1 MSTLINSAIRRTIT
15 LLEMKTQFVRGHL
28 MRQRLAPETNRIADK
43 LWEAMRENAKWWS
56 VNDISLETGAS
67 GRYTRRYVRALK
79 EAGYIQ
85 ASDEAKRFQS
95 TYYKLI
101 KDTGQTAPILRG
113 RDGSLAVYDPN
124 LSDMSG
130 KELEEIRSTLNLTLR
145 EFADIIGVRDPRT
158 VRRYEQMQHVPPQVA
173 QTARLAKQN

>member
-1 MSTLINSAIRRTIT
+1 
-15 LLEMKTQFVRGHL
+15 
-28 MRQRLAPETNRIADK
+28 MRQRLAPESNRIADK
-43 LWEAMRENAKWWS
+43 LWAAMRETGKWWS

-79 EAGYIQ
+79 EAGYVE

-130 KELEEIRSTLNLTLR
+130 QELETIRSNLNLTLR

-173 QTARLAKQN
+173 QAARDARQG

>member
-1 MSTLINSAIRRTIT
+1 
-15 LLEMKTQFVRGHL
+15 
-28 MRQRLAPETNRIADK
+28 MRQRLAPESNRIADK
-43 LWEAMRENAKWWS
+43 LWAAMRDNGKWWS
-56 VNDISLETGAS
+56 VNDISTETGAS

-79 EAGYIQ
+79 EAGYVE
-85 ASDEAKRFQS
+85 ASDDAKRFQS

-101 KDTGQTAPILRG
+101 KDTGETAPILRG

-130 KELEEIRSTLNLTLR
+130 GELEKLRSSLNLTLR

-158 VRRYEQMQHVPPQVA
+158 VRRYEAMDHVPPQVA
-173 QTARLAKQN
+173 NAAREARQR

>member
-1 MSTLINSAIRRTIT
+1 
-15 LLEMKTQFVRGHL
+15 
-28 MRQRLAPETNRIADK
+28 MRQRLAPESNRIADK
-43 LWEAMRENAKWWS
+43 LWAAMRENEKWWS
-56 VNDISLETGAS
+56 VNDISTETGAS

-79 EAGYIQ
+79 EAGYVE

-101 KDTGQTAPILRG
+101 KDTGETAPILRG

-124 LSDMSG
+124 LSDMTG
-130 KELEEIRSTLNLTLR
+130 NELENIRGQLNMTLR

-158 VRRYEQMQHVPPQVA
+158 VRRYETMDHVPPQVA
-173 QTARLAKQN
+173 TTARKANQR

>member
-1 MSTLINSAIRRTIT
+1 
-15 LLEMKTQFVRGHL
+15 

-43 LWEAMRENAKWWS
+43 LWAAMRDNAKWWS
-56 VNDISLETGAS
+56 VNDISSETGAS

-79 EAGYIQ
+79 EAGYIE

-101 KDTGQTAPILRG
+101 KDTGMTAPILRG

-124 LSDMSG
+124 LSDMTG
-130 KELEEIRSTLNLTLR
+130 NELEQIRGSLNMTLR

-158 VRRYEQMQHVPPQVA
+158 VRRYEQMEHVPPQVA
-173 QTARLAKQN
+173 EIARKAGASR

>member
-1 MSTLINSAIRRTIT
+1 
-15 LLEMKTQFVRGHL
+15 
-28 MRQRLAPETNRIADK
+28 MRQRLAPESNRIADK
-43 LWEAMRENAKWWS
+43 LWAAMRDNEKWWS
-56 VNDISLETGAS
+56 VNDISIETGAS

-79 EAGYIQ
+79 EAGYIE

-101 KDTGQTAPILRG
+101 RDTGETAPILRG

-124 LSDMSG
+124 LSDMTG
-130 KELEEIRSTLNLTLR
+130 QELEQLRNGLNLTLR

-158 VRRYEQMQHVPPQVA
+158 VRRYEQMEHVPPQVA
-173 QTARLAKQN
+173 SAARTARER

>member
-1 MSTLINSAIRRTIT
+1 
-15 LLEMKTQFVRGHL
+15 
-28 MRQRLAPETNRIADK
+28 MRQRLAPESNRIADK
-43 LWEAMRENAKWWS
+43 LWAAMRGNEKWWS
-56 VNDISLETGAS
+56 VNDISTETGAS

-79 EAGYIQ
+79 EAGYVE

-101 KDTGQTAPILRG
+101 KDTGETAPILRG

-124 LSDMSG
+124 LSDMTG
-130 KELEEIRSTLNLTLR
+130 EELEQIRNQLNMTLR

-158 VRRYEQMQHVPPQVA
+158 VRRYETMDHVPPQVA
-173 QTARLAKQN
+173 DIARKAHLR

>member
-1 MSTLINSAIRRTIT
+1 
-15 LLEMKTQFVRGHL
+15 
-28 MRQRLAPETNRIADK
+28 MRQRLAPESNRIADK
-43 LWEAMRENAKWWS
+43 LWAAMRGNEKWWS
-56 VNDISLETGAS
+56 VNDISTETGAS

-79 EAGYIQ
+79 EAGYVE

-101 KDTGQTAPILRG
+101 KDTGETAPILRG

-124 LSDMSG
+124 LSDMTG
-130 KELEEIRSTLNLTLR
+130 GELEEIRSQLNMTLR

-158 VRRYEQMQHVPPQVA
+158 VRRYETMDHVPPQVA
-173 QTARLAKQN
+173 EIARKAHLR

>member
-1 MSTLINSAIRRTIT
+1 
-15 LLEMKTQFVRGHL
+15 

-43 LWEAMRENAKWWS
+43 LWEAMRANGKWWS
-56 VNDISLETGAS
+56 VNDISVETGAS

-79 EAGYIQ
+79 EAGYIE

-101 KDTGQTAPILRG
+101 KDTGETAPILRG

-124 LSDMSG
+124 LSDMTG
-130 KELEEIRSTLNLTLR
+130 KELEDIRSGLNLTLR
-145 EFADIIGVRDPRT
+145 DFADIIGVKDPRT
-158 VRRYEQMQHVPPQVA
+158 VRRYEQMENVPPQVA
-173 QTARLAKQN
+173 EQARAAKRR

>member
-1 MSTLINSAIRRTIT
+1 
-15 LLEMKTQFVRGHL
+15 
-28 MRQRLAPETNRIADK
+28 MRQRLAPESNRIADK
-43 LWEAMRENAKWWS
+43 LWAAMRENGKWWS

-79 EAGYIQ
+79 EAGYVE

-101 KDTGQTAPILRG
+101 KDTGHTAPILRG

-130 KELEEIRSTLNLTLR
+130 QELETIRSGLNLTLR

-173 QTARLAKQN
+173 QAARDARQG

>member
-1 MSTLINSAIRRTIT
+1 
-15 LLEMKTQFVRGHL
+15 
-28 MRQRLAPETNRIADK
+28 MRQRLAPESNRIADK
-43 LWEAMRENAKWWS
+43 LWAAMRGNEKWWS
-56 VNDISLETGAS
+56 VNDISTETGAS

-79 EAGYIQ
+79 EAGYVE

-101 KDTGQTAPILRG
+101 KDTGETAPILRG

-124 LSDMSG
+124 LSDMTG
-130 KELEEIRSTLNLTLR
+130 EELEQIRSQLNMTLR

-158 VRRYEQMQHVPPQVA
+158 VRRYETMDHVPPQVA
-173 QTARLAKQN
+173 EIARKAHLR

>member
-1 MSTLINSAIRRTIT
+1 
-15 LLEMKTQFVRGHL
+15 
-28 MRQRLAPETNRIADK
+28 MRQRLAPESNRIADK
-43 LWEAMRENAKWWS
+43 LWAAMRENGKWWS
-56 VNDISLETGAS
+56 VNDISTETGAS

-79 EAGYIQ
+79 EAGYVE

-130 KELEEIRSTLNLTLR
+130 AQLEGIRAGLNLTLR
-145 EFADIIGVRDPRT
+145 EFADIIGVKDPRT
-158 VRRYEQMQHVPPQVA
+158 VRRYEQMDHVPPQVA
-173 QTARLAKQN
+173 EAARSAQGH

>member
-1 MSTLINSAIRRTIT
+1 
-15 LLEMKTQFVRGHL
+15 
-28 MRQRLAPETNRIADK
+28 MRQRLAPESNRIADK
-43 LWEAMRENAKWWS
+43 LWEAMRENGKWWS
-56 VNDISLETGAS
+56 VNDISTETGAS

-79 EAGYIQ
+79 EAGYIE

-101 KDTGQTAPILRG
+101 KDTGETAPILRG

-124 LSDMSG
+124 LSDMTG
-130 KELEEIRSTLNLTLR
+130 GELEELRSGLNLTLR

-158 VRRYEQMQHVPPQVA
+158 VRRYEAMEHVPPQVA
-173 QTARLAKQN
+173 EAARKARSS

>member
-1 MSTLINSAIRRTIT
+1 
-15 LLEMKTQFVRGHL
+15 
-28 MRQRLAPETNRIADK
+28 MRQRLAPESNRIADR
-43 LWEAMRENAKWWS
+43 LWSAMRDTQKWWS

-79 EAGYIQ
+79 DAGYIE
-85 ASDEAKRFQS
+85 ASDEAKRFHS

-101 KDTGQTAPILRG
+101 KDTGKTAPILRG

-124 LSDMSG
+124 LSDMTG
-130 KELEEIRSTLNLTLR
+130 AELENIRCKLDLTLR

-158 VRRYEQMQHVPPQVA
+158 VRRYETMQHVPPQVA
-173 QTARLAKQN
+173 QVAKDALGNSG

>member
-1 MSTLINSAIRRTIT
+1 
-15 LLEMKTQFVRGHL
+15 
-28 MRQRLAPETNRIADK
+28 MRQRLAPESNRIADK
-43 LWEAMRENAKWWS
+43 LWAAMRGNEKWWS
-56 VNDISLETGAS
+56 VNDISTETGAS

-79 EAGYIQ
+79 EAGYVE

-101 KDTGQTAPILRG
+101 KDTGETAPILRG

-124 LSDMSG
+124 LSDMTG
-130 KELEEIRSTLNLTLR
+130 EELEQIRSQLNMTLR

-158 VRRYEQMQHVPPQVA
+158 VRRYETMDHVPPQVA
-173 QTARLAKQN
+173 EIARKAQLR

>member
-1 MSTLINSAIRRTIT
+1 
-15 LLEMKTQFVRGHL
+15 

-43 LWEAMRENAKWWS
+43 LWAAMRANGKWWS

-79 EAGYIQ
+79 EAGYIE

-101 KDTGQTAPILRG
+101 KDTGLTAPILRG

-130 KELEEIRSTLNLTLR
+130 SELETIRSELNLTLR
-145 EFADIIGVRDPRT
+145 DFADIIGVKDPRT
-158 VRRYEQMQHVPPQVA
+158 VRRYEQMDYVPPQVA
-173 QTARLAKQN
+173 KSARVAKTR

>member
-1 MSTLINSAIRRTIT
+1 
-15 LLEMKTQFVRGHL
+15 
-28 MRQRLAPETNRIADK
+28 
-43 LWEAMRENAKWWS
+43 MRENGKWWS

-79 EAGYIQ
+79 EAGYVK

-101 KDTGQTAPILRG
+101 RDTGQTAPILRG

-124 LSDMSG
+124 LSDMTG
-130 KELEEIRSTLNLTLR
+130 RELETIRAGMNLTLR
-145 EFADIIGVRDPRT
+145 EFADIIGVKDPRT
-158 VRRYEQMQHVPPQVA
+158 VRRYEQMEHVPPQVA
-173 QTARLAKQN
+173 EQARSARNK

>member
-1 MSTLINSAIRRTIT
+1 
-15 LLEMKTQFVRGHL
+15 
-28 MRQRLAPETNRIADK
+28 MRQRLAPESNRIADK
-43 LWEAMRENAKWWS
+43 LWAAMRDNEKWWS
-56 VNDISLETGAS
+56 VNDISIETGAS

-79 EAGYIQ
+79 EAGYIE

-101 KDTGQTAPILRG
+101 RDTGETAPILRG

-124 LSDMSG
+124 LSDMTG
-130 KELEEIRSTLNLTLR
+130 QELEQLRNGLNLTLR

-158 VRRYEQMQHVPPQVA
+158 VRRYEQMDHVPPQVA
-173 QTARLAKQN
+173 SAARTARER

>member
-1 MSTLINSAIRRTIT
+1 
-15 LLEMKTQFVRGHL
+15 
-28 MRQRLAPETNRIADK
+28 
-43 LWEAMRENAKWWS
+43 MRENGKWWS
-56 VNDISLETGAS
+56 VNDISTETGAS

-79 EAGYIQ
+79 EAGYIE

-101 KDTGQTAPILRG
+101 KDTGETAPILRG

-124 LSDMSG
+124 LSDMTG
-130 KELEEIRSTLNLTLR
+130 GELEELRSGLNLTLR

-158 VRRYEQMQHVPPQVA
+158 VRRYEAMEHVPPQVA
-173 QTARLAKQN
+173 EAARKARSS